1 MDLDGSWDF
10 SKKMGSRRQHGVNHF
25 GPILRKPS
33 IRKAPGKL
41 KKKCLEQLKRTQQSF
56 RRGDDNLAKRPQQNK
71 VATKH
76 TLCFPF
82 NEPSHSKPVSRPN
95 VSSRS
100 SWPNKG
106 MASPREDVEKSK
118 PSFSRTL
125 TQKASPSCAMHNSG
139 IDSLPKNTIKFRP
152 CGNILRPNNGMGS
165 SARNVESYSRLN
177 NVEAPRSKNTK
188 MPGSSYSRPNDGMAP
203 QSMKASPFSSGSNCV
218 SGPLARKDDSNS
230 TFDISKKSYP
240 SSLVCNSRKEDH
252 PIVMEASNS
261 NLALKGK
268 KVMEDILP
276 NLGINCDSLLPSKNL
291 SSHQTVE
298 ASCMVNS
305 IDGYIQLDIIKC
317 KSSLSKDGRTD
328 VYKSKSKRMES
339 LLEEK
344 FEARGVA
351 RLTESMGISI
361 KLDNESTSLGK
372 DERSVDDK
380 FNKRKRTEN
389 CSRINKIRYVVF
401 DDEDDDDGDQNLTGA
416 SGAVGLK
423 TQKDCHQEVSNLY
436 GSEPSKPHYYCSLPI
451 DEPIWRGIIK
461 IGSGKFVSLAAHLST
476 KYCEKVWKLSRSLE
490 PVVEVTKLSRLE
502 AWPKSFEASRPT
514 DDNIAL
520 YLLPMEM
527 RQDADMDQLVKEVM
541 ENDMVL
547 RAIVAEAE
555 MLIFPSILLPEQHQT
570 FQGKPYLW
578 AVFKHRIVEEEQH
591 GKGRCAQE
599 KGKQL
604 ASLFSVGEGLNI
616 DAGLEASEEPE
627 MQGMEPEQNPKL
639 ARPNAPSPT
648 TKAPTTA
655 AATMSANHCQ
665 DHSNMAAPTGALF
678 GFVVQRTPRLE
689 QLIQE
694 MQREGAVMVAMQ
706 GQMIGPGIGL
716 CRQ

>member
-1 MDLDGSWDF
+1 
-10 SKKMGSRRQHGVNHF
+10 MGSRRQHGVNHF

-372 DERSVDDK
+372 DER
-380 FNKRKRTEN
+380 
-389 CSRINKIRYVVF
+389 
-401 DDEDDDDGDQNLTGA
+401 
-416 SGAVGLK
+416 
-423 TQKDCHQEVSNLY
+423 
-436 GSEPSKPHYYCSLPI
+436 
-451 DEPIWRGIIK
+451 GIIK